1 MATQVREKTPGIVL
15 TGAKFWGFVSFITYG
30 VVPLEHRVLWVDCV
44 EIIWVAILSQSAAGK
59 DKGEAEG
66 GKRLRRKAA

>member
-1 MATQVREKTPGIVL
+1 MNIGIVNDM
-15 TGAKFWGFVSFITYG
+15 
-30 VVPLEHRVLWVDCV
+30 PLAVEAMHRTIARRPEHRVLWVDCV

-66 GKRLRRKAA
+66 GNRLRRKAA